1 MPAVAVFEQ
10 SRYPHYI
17 SPAASAVIAVAAQS
31 ARVVAGARL
40 RPDLVRFVLL
50 AALAAIPARAIL
62 GENRYLHW
70 NRYLSWCCPA
80 PGNVQRAAVE
90 DRLRAS
96 GGRHLVI
103 VRYGPSH
110 HWMDEWVY
118 NRAVIDDAPV
128 VWARDMGEAGNR
140 DLLRYFAGRKVWL
153 VEPEGAVLIRPYP

>member
-1 MPAVAVFEQ
+1 M
-10 SRYPHYI
+10 
-17 SPAASAVIAVAAQS
+17 
-31 ARVVAGARL
+31 
-40 RPDLVRFVLL
+40 
-50 AALAAIPARAIL
+50 
-62 GENRYLHW
+62 
-70 NRYLSWCCPA
+70 
-80 PGNVQRAAVE
+80 
-90 DRLRAS
+90 
-96 GGRHLVI
+96 I